1 MSRTLCGAI
10 IVAAAGASTA
20 PALAEGV
27 VVDLS
32 LEDIGSWDELGEAP
46 NTVLTVDVAD
56 LAGFGSGQSLF
67 LTGLGYDLTLETF
80 GFSWL
85 SEAEILFED
94 ADAPGSGF
102 LINPAAGDD
111 FAGTDTYTQS
121 LTKFVPQNQFFLT
134 NGVLRIEFYESF
146 DDIPNTLDAQWNG
159 TLTLQ
164 VDIPSPGAA
173 PLLLA
178 AFVGAARRRRS

>member
-10 IVAAAGASTA
+10 IVAATGASA
-20 PALAEGV
+20 VPALAEGV
-27 VVDLS
+27 SVDLP

-67 LTGLGYDLTLETF
+67 VTGLGYDLILVTF

-94 ADAPGSGF
+94 ADAPGGGF
-102 LINPAAGDD
+102 FITPGAGDD
-111 FAGTDTYTQS
+111 FAGVDTYTQD
-121 LTKFVPQNQFFLT
+121 LAKFAPEDQLFLS
-134 NGVLRIEFYESF
+134 NGLLRLEFYESF
-146 DDIPNTLDAQWNG
+146 DDIPDTLDSQWNG

-164 VDIPSPGAA
+164 VDIPSPGVT

-178 AFVGAARRRRS
+178 AFVGAARRRR